1 MEHNLTAAVIGC
13 GRMGAFTSASVILHS
28 PPCWLPLSHAEAISA
43 HPRLTLKALCDTNP
57 DTLNRAAEKF
67 SVKNRYDN
75 PHDLLQSEKPKILG
89 LATRTVG
96 RSELIHAAIEAGTMA
111 IHAEKPLCNSVEE
124 LQSLQRIFESDGV
137 FVTWGAIRRF
147 FGVYRQA
154 LSLANSGCYG
164 ALREVRVNLGSAPL
178 YWTHPHS
185 IDLLLFA
192 ASGKR
197 IEGVQARL
205 DNVVSMGALSRIES
219 DPRIIAASVY
229 FEGGLVGHITQAL
242 GSDFVL
248 SCENAEITVRA
259 DGAKLDVYSADGGI
273 YPSFSELE
281 IKEDFSPTGTLGPFS
296 LLVACLDG
304 DLASIILNSEIKRDI
319 LKAQSVSF
327 AMLQSHLEG
336 SRIVNAGMSYLD
348 PNMTIFARSGERY
361 A

>member
-1 MEHNLTAAVIGC
+1 
-13 GRMGAFTSASVILHS
+13 
-28 PPCWLPLSHAEAISA
+28 
-43 HPRLTLKALCDTNP
+43 LKALCDTNP
-57 DTLNRAAEKF
+57 DTLHRAAEKF
-67 SVKNRYDN
+67 SVENRFDN
-75 PHDLLQSEKPKILG
+75 PYDLLQSEKPNVLG
-89 LATRTVG
+89 IATRTLG
-96 RSELIHAAIEAGTMA
+96 RSELIHAAIEAGTKA
-111 IHAEKPLCNSVEE
+111 IHAEKPLCNSVDE
-124 LQSLQRIFESDGV
+124 LQSLQRLFKYEDV

-147 FGVYRQA
+147 FSVYKQA
-154 LSLANSGCYG
+154 VSLANSGRYG

-205 DNVVSMGALSRIES
+205 ANVVSRGTRSCIES

-229 FEGGLVGHITQAL
+229 FEGGLAGHITQAL

-248 SCENAEITVRA
+248 SCENAEITVRS
-259 DGAKLDVYSADGGI
+259 DGANMDVYTADEGI
-273 YPSFSELE
+273 YPFFSQLE
-281 IKEDFSPTGTLGPFS
+281 IEEDFCPTGTLGPFS
-296 LLVACLDG
+296 HLVACLDG
-304 DLASIILNSEIKRDI
+304 DLASIILNGEIKRDI

-336 SRIVNAGMSYLD
+336 SRIVDAGIASLD
-348 PNMTIFARSGERY
+348 PNMTILARTGERY

>member
-1 MEHNLTAAVIGC
+1 MENYLTAAVIGC
-13 GRMGAFTSASVILHS
+13 GRMGAFTSESVILHS

-43 HPRLTLKALCDTNP
+43 HPRLKLKALCDTNP
-57 DTLNRAAEKF
+57 DTLHRAAEKF
-67 SVKNRYDN
+67 SIQNRYDN
-75 PHDLLQSEKPKILG
+75 PHDLLQSEKPNVLG
-89 LATRTVG
+89 LATRTLG
-96 RSELIHAAIEAGTMA
+96 RSGLIHAAIEAGTKA
-111 IHAEKPLCNSVEE
+111 IHAEKPLCNSVAE
-124 LQSLQRIFESDGV
+124 LQSLQRLFKSEDV

-154 LSLANSGCYG
+154 LSLANSGRYG
-164 ALREVRVNLGSAPL
+164 ALREVRVNFGSAPL

-205 DNVVSMGALSRIES
+205 DNVVTKGALSCIES

-229 FEGGLVGHITQAL
+229 FEGGLAGHITQAL

-259 DGAKLDVYSADGGI
+259 DGATLDVYSADGGI
-273 YPSFSELE
+273 YPSFSQLE
-281 IKEDFSPTGTLGPFS
+281 IEEDFCPTGTLGPIS
-296 LLVACLDG
+296 HLVACLDG
-304 DLASIILNSEIKRDI
+304 DLASTILNVEIKRDI

-336 SRIVNAGMSYLD
+336 SRVVDAAMSSLD
-348 PNMTIFARSGERY
+348 PDITIFARTEERY

>member
-1 MEHNLTAAVIGC
+1 MENYLTAAVIGC
-13 GRMGAFTSASVILHS
+13 GRMGAFTSESVILHS

-43 HPRLTLKALCDTNP
+43 HPRLKLKALCDTNP
-57 DTLNRAAEKF
+57 ENLNRAAEKF
-67 SVKNRYDN
+67 SVKNRYDK
-75 PHDLLQSEKPKILG
+75 PHDLLQSEKPNLLG
-89 LATRTVG
+89 LATRTLG
-96 RSELIHAAIEAGTMA
+96 RSELIHVAIGAGTKA

-124 LQSLQRIFESDGV
+124 LQSLQRLFKSEDV

-154 LSLANSGCYG
+154 LSLANSGHYG
-164 ALREVRVNLGSAPL
+164 ALREVRVNLGAAPL

-185 IDLLLFA
+185 IDLILFA

-205 DNVVSMGALSRIES
+205 DNVVSKGALSCIES

-229 FEGGLVGHITQAL
+229 FEGGLAGHITQAL

-259 DGAKLDVYSADGGI
+259 DGIELDVYSAGGAI
-273 YPSFSELE
+273 YPSFSQLE
-281 IKEDFSPTGTLGPFS
+281 IEEDFCPTGTLGPFS
-296 LLVACLDG
+296 HLVACLDG
-304 DLASIILNSEIKRDI
+304 DRVNTILNGEIKRDI
-319 LKAQSVSF
+319 IKAQSVSF

-336 SRIVNAGMSYLD
+336 SRIVDADMSSLD
-348 PNMTIFARSGERY
+348 PNMTIFARTGERY